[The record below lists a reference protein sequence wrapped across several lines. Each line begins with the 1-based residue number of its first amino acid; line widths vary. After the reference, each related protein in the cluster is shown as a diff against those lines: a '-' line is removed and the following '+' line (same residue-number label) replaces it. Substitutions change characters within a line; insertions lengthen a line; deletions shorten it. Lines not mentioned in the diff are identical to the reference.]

1 MWVWKCV
8 CLNVQ
13 VVTAISDEYH
23 LIKIHYHSGMM
34 MIIIKKHYQSESP
47 VSSAASGSG
56 ALPSACI
63 ACNEQIIYSVIFLC
77 SLDTEMRCLQLCSR
91 HAAYVCAQVRAPV
104 SRTCV
109 QIAARARM
117 RREDTRA
124 REQSREQGRERG
136 GEAKRRGRAAVTHLN
151 PNPKPKP
158 KL

>member
-91 HAAYVCAQVRAPV
+91 HAVYVCAQVRAPV

-117 RREDTRA
+117 RRDGHESKGAKSRA
-124 REQSREQGRERG
+124 REGERG
-136 GEAKRRGRAAVTHLN
+136 RSETEGESSSDT
-151 PNPKPKP
+151 PKP
-158 KL
+158 